1 MQGKRIVLINDQP
14 GYGKVA
20 LSAMPPILARMGYE
34 LMLLPTAI
42 ISNTLDYGR
51 FAVRDMTD
59 YMRECVKVWKELKL
73 NYEAACTGYI
83 VSEAQAEFLREYLSD
98 QKKTHGIRVYV
109 DPIMGDWG
117 RLYNSVTEKNVES
130 MRRLC
135 AIADVICPN
144 MTEAQYLAGR
154 FQGREDLTQEEMD
167 EIIEALRQMGAS
179 NVVITSACIDGVHQ
193 VYGWEGESF
202 SVPYKHFPVNY
213 PGTGDLFAA
222 LLVGRNMDGW
232 RLKEAASYAASM
244 IRTFMTEDLRVHSG
258 YKGIPSE
265 WYLER
270 LGAEYGVHDPADTA
284 ADAHD
289 EDRAQLEFPQGGQG

>member
-109 DPIMGDWG
+109 DPIMGDRG

-167 EIIEALRQMGAS
+167 EIIEALRQMG
-179 NVVITSACIDGVHQ
+179 I
-193 VYGWEGESF
+193 
-202 SVPYKHFPVNY
+202 
-213 PGTGDLFAA
+213 
-222 LLVGRNMDGW
+222 
-232 RLKEAASYAASM
+232 KEAPC
-244 IRTFMTEDLRVHSG
+244 IRLDHLTDKQRREYTIAHNKTTMDSG
-258 YKGIPSE
+258 FDKNIMKLELPS
-265 WYLER
+265 
-270 LGAEYGVHDPADTA
+270 GVDVEIKA
-284 ADAHD
+284 
-289 EDRAQLEFPQGGQG
+289 

>member
-1 MQGKRIVLINDQP
+1 
-14 GYGKVA
+14 
-20 LSAMPPILARMGYE
+20 
-34 LMLLPTAI
+34 
-42 ISNTLDYGR
+42 
-51 FAVRDMTD
+51 
-59 YMRECVKVWKELKL
+59 
-73 NYEAACTGYI
+73 
-83 VSEAQAEFLREYLSD
+83 
-98 QKKTHGIRVYV
+98 
-109 DPIMGDWG
+109 MGDRG

-154 FQGREDLTQEEMD
+154 FQGREDLTQGEMD
-167 EIIEALRQMGAS
+167 ELIEALRQIGAS

-202 SVPYKHFPVNY
+202 SVPYEHIPVNY

-222 LLVGRNMDGW
+222 LLVGRNLEGHP
-232 RLKEAASYAASM
+232 LKEAASYAASM
-244 IRTFMTEDLRVHSG
+244 IRTFMMEDLRVHSG
-258 YKGIPSE
+258 YKGILSE

-289 EDRAQLEFPQGGQG
+289 ENRAQLEFPQGGQG